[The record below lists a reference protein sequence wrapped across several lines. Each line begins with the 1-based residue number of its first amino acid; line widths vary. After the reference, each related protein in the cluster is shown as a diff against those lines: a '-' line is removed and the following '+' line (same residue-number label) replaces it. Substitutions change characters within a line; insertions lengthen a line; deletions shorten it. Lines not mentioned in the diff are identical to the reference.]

1 METYPR
7 SRYVFFTLLILV
19 SYFVSFATKMILS
32 KKLSLKI
39 NPDGVLG
46 EEFKNQCII

>member
-7 SRYVFFTLLILV
+7 SPYVFFTLLILV

-39 NPDGVLG
+39 NPDEVLVK
-46 EEFKNQCII
+46 EFKNRCII